1 MVKKLL
7 LSIAVFAVA
16 ASVLALGS
24 NAVFTSTAS
33 NDANTFTTGTVVI
46 STSPATAFITYSG
59 MAPGDKV
66 TSALTVSNA
75 GTLQLRYAVT
85 STTTENTLAAQLDL
99 TIKSDVTTC
108 TNGGFDTDGTVLYGP
123 ADLGST
129 TGIDVIGDPTQ
140 GADTDD
146 RTLNASASE
155 VLCFQ
160 ASLPLATG
168 DSFQGLTSTATFA
181 FQAEQTANNP

>member
-1 MVKKLL
+1 MVKKVL
-7 LSIAVFAVA
+7 LSFAVLTVVVGVFASGA
-16 ASVLALGS
+16 

-33 NDANTFTTGTVVI
+33 NGANTFTTGTVVI
-46 STSPATAFITYSG
+46 GTSPASAVITYSG

-66 TSALTVSNA
+66 TAPLTVSNT

-99 TIKSDVTTC
+99 TIKSGVTTC
-108 TNGGFDTDGTVLYGP
+108 TNAGFDTDGTAVYGA

-129 TGIDVIGDPTQ
+129 TGVNVIGNPAQ

-168 DSFQGLTSTATFA
+168 NSFQGLTSTATFA